1 MSSGHSHHHRPG
13 TRSASG
19 RRALTAALALIVIF
33 VVVELVGGIV
43 FGSLA
48 LLADAGHMLTDA
60 ASLALALFAVWLAG
74 RPATPA
80 RSFGFRRAEILA
92 ALANGV
98 ALVAV
103 AIWVVVEAVGRLGSP
118 PDVAGRGVLVIGV
131 VGLGVNLM
139 AAAILHRGRGETLNM
154 TAAYRHV
161 IADALGSAGV
171 IAAALTVIV
180 TGWTRA
186 DPVIS
191 IGIAALICVGAW
203 SILRDSVRV
212 LLEAAP
218 AGIDPEEVGRA
229 IAAVSGVREVHDLHV
244 WEITSGF
251 PALSAHVTV
260 SDHEDCHARRRDVA
274 RMLADRFGIGHAT
287 LQMDHGSGRE
297 GFVPISDVGTPG
309 DATAPT

>member
-1 MSSGHSHHHRPG
+1 MGTGHSHDHGRPG
-13 TRSASG
+13 RSRRG
-19 RRALTAALALIVIF
+19 RRALSLALALIVAF
-33 VVVELVGGIV
+33 MVAEFVGGIA
-43 FGSLA
+43 FNSLA

-103 AIWVVVEAVGRLGSP
+103 AIWVVIEAVGRLSAP
-118 PDVAGRGVLVIGV
+118 PDVSGRGVLLIGV
-131 VGLGVNLM
+131 AGLLVNLV
-139 AAAILHRGRGETLNM
+139 AAAVLHRGRGETLNM

-161 IADALGSAGV
+161 LADAAGSAGV
-171 IAAALTVIV
+171 IAAALIVIT

-186 DPVIS
+186 DPLIS
-191 IGIAALICVGAW
+191 IGIAALICLGAW
-203 SILRDSVRV
+203 SIIRDAVRV

-218 AGIDPEEVGRA
+218 AGIDPEEVGAA
-229 IAAVSGVREVHDLHV
+229 IAAVRGVREVHDLHV

-251 PALSAHVTV
+251 PALSAHVIV
-260 SDHEDCHARRRDVA
+260 GDDQDCHERRRAVA
-274 RMLADRFGIGHAT
+274 AMLVERFAVTHAT
-287 LQMDHGSGRE
+287 LQMDHRSGRP
-297 GFVPISDVGTPG
+297 GFVPISDVSAPG
-309 DATAPT
+309 APPS